1 MTSPHTIRNHS
12 LRESE
17 AALPPGRWVT
27 RGAIKVY
34 EPDQSAIVFTD
45 DDISTNAPEQ
55 GVWDTIAANL
65 NTITPISEPETRAL
79 CDDCGCLIKPAE
91 RCPRCLVWAL
101 KDEELWSWGRQRFA
115 NRHIVWDILDA
126 RKSVAA

>member
-1 MTSPHTIRNHS
+1 MNRNRKYPW
-12 LRESE
+12 RESTI
-17 AALPPGRWVT
+17 ALPPGQWVT

-34 EPDQSAIVFTD
+34 QAAQPQLDFTAVPDIADTEIVQ
-45 DDISTNAPEQ
+45 E
-55 GVWDTIAANL
+55 VWDRIAANL
-65 NTITPISEPETRAL
+65 TTVAVVHKPIDRAL
-79 CDDCGCLIKPAE
+79 CDDCGCLIAPAE

-101 KDEELWSWGRQRFA
+101 KDEQQWEWARESRA